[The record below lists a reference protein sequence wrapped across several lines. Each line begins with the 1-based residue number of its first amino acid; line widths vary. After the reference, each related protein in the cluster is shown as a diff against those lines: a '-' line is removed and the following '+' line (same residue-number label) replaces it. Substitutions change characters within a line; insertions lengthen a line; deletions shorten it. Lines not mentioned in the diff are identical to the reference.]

1 MMDERKEF
9 EELKRMLK
17 EQGDQVAETMA
28 TMKVKASALEEKLA
42 KRAELSSANAEAGAK
57 KIALEYK
64 VVELEIRHDFPPGMP
79 NETLQHQDFFSPNNE
94 IYKEWLANVKAKFV
108 RNEGLGPEHTPFPLV
123 IATGVPHAAV
133 IKECEGKPLKTYR
146 EFEETKLK
154 ELGEEGW
161 TLRSIAREGISG
173 GGGYTNL
180 YYFSRPL

>member
-64 VVELEIRHDFPPGMP
+64 VVELEIRHDFPPGVS
-79 NETLQHQDFFSPNNE
+79 ETP
-94 IYKEWLANVKAKFV
+94 K
-108 RNEGLGPEHTPFPLV
+108 TPP
-123 IATGVPHAAV
+123 TGRHSDGVPFTFGASRASPGVRFTNDPSIGHQPTAEADQPDDQTV
-133 IKECEGKPLKTYR
+133 AKECEEKALQKYR
-146 EFEETKLK
+146 EFEDTRLK

-161 TLRSIAREGISG
+161 TLRSIARGGISG
-173 GGGYTNL
+173 GAGYTNL